1 MRPHVPAAAL
11 VAALLL
17 GLGASGCSEEKSAA
31 AASEPTGLTECREQW
46 EDVAASV
53 EGLDEDTRPSALAA
67 RWTSVLAT
75 VDYYVNSDTAENC
88 QQHVETQLEAIT
100 ALRKFSTRVQPF
112 DMEFQADLVAPD
124 VGRYLADPLP
134 APVKRAKGKPVKPP
148 TKAAVSQALEVLT
161 DNAAAA
167 NSELAPGWGQLNALE
182 LSDEAAV
189 ATALQDLEFLAKD
202 SPSWVTCNNALQVI
216 LDAVRAQKGLA
227 PGAPLPTPTPVG

>member
-1 MRPHVPAAAL
+1 MRPHVPGAAL

-17 GLGASGCSEEKSAA
+17 GLGTTGCSEEKSRAA
-31 AASEPTGLTECREQW
+31 EPEPTGLSECREQW
-46 EDVAASV
+46 EDVAESV
-53 EGLDEDTRPSALAA
+53 EGLDEDARPSALAP

-75 VDYYVNSDTAENC
+75 VDYYVTSDTAEDC
-88 QQHVETQLEAIT
+88 QQHIETQLEAIT
-100 ALRKFSTRVQPF
+100 ALRQFSTRVQPF
-112 DMEFQADLVAPD
+112 DMEFQADQVAPD

-134 APVKRAKGKPVKPP
+134 APVKGAKGKLVKPP
-148 TKAAVSQALEVLT
+148 TKEAVSQALDVLT

-182 LSDEAAV
+182 LTDETAV
-189 ATALQDLEFLAKD
+189 TTALQDLDFLAKD

-216 LDAVRAQKGLA
+216 LAAVRAQKGLA